1 MNIDEIQTDEA
12 LLREL
17 GARLSAARLARN
29 LTQAALAAEA
39 GISKR
44 TLERLES
51 GEVATQLSGFI
62 RVCRVLGL
70 LRGFE
75 ALIPPP
81 QPSPI
86 AQLKLAGRQRQ
97 RAQGKRGGANPRAN
111 TALMVSENVGA
122 AEISTV
128 RTTST
133 PPKKWTWGEK

>member
-1 MNIDEIQTDEA
+1 MRINTLQTDEA

-17 GARLSAARLARN
+17 GMRITATRLAQN
-29 LTQAALAAEA
+29 LTQAALAEQA

-70 LRGFE
+70 LEGFE
-75 ALIPPP
+75 NLIPPP
-81 QPSPI
+81 MPSPI

-97 RAQGKRGGANPRAN
+97 RAQGKRGGPNPQ
-111 TALMVSENVGA
+111 TGSALTVSENIGGTITNA
-122 AEISTV
+122 TAS
-128 RTTST
+128 
-133 PPKKWTWGEK
+133 KKWTWGEK